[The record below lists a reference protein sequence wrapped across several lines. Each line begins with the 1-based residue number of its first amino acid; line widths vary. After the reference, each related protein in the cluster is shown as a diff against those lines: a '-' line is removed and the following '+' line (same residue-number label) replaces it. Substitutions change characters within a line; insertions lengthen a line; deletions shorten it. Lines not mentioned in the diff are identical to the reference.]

1 MERIKARPH
10 ITTSNFP
17 AVGAEDKI
25 DISRENISNFRMVE
39 AFKLLLPEGVPLF
52 RLNAFEF
59 DRLGVDPVKF
69 AIQFDAR
76 VGLPPDTFL
85 PDSEEESRL
94 MG

>member
-1 MERIKARPH
+1 MSLLKLACLF
-10 ITTSNFP
+10 TTRNFP
-17 AVGAEDKI
+17 AVDAEDKI

-59 DRLGVDPVKF
+59 DSLGVDPVKF
-69 AIQFDAR
+69 AIQFDAH